1 MTQMLPPASS
11 AHVVVVG
18 DVMVDRYWFGATDR
32 VSQEAPVPVVAIES
46 TENRPGGAA
55 NVALNI
61 VSLGARCTLIG
72 AVGNDDT
79 GSRLAETLMAAGV
92 VCDLVS
98 VDDWQ
103 TPVKLRIVS
112 KNQQLLRADFETLLS
127 GAAAREIEGRLMRAL
142 STADTLV
149 LSDYDK
155 GVVARPEVLIQAANA
170 ASVPVVVDP
179 KHKDL
184 KRYAGAYL
192 LKPNRS
198 EFRHAAGAW
207 QGEAELAAKAT
218 SLMTETDTGAVI
230 VTRGDEGLTVIEK
243 GRNDPVHIPA
253 VAVDVYDVTGAGDT
267 VVATLGVTIAA
278 GWNLEDS
285 ARAANVAAGLACAK
299 MGTAAV
305 TAPEV
310 NQALAR
316 TERTDLGTL
325 SQEQLLIAVQ
335 RARAQGERI
344 VFTNGCFDI
353 LHAGHVGYLEDAREI
368 GDRLIVAVNDDAS
381 TSRLKGAGRPVNQ
394 LARRMRVLQGLAS
407 VDWVVSFSEDTPLA
421 LLDQIRPDVLV
432 KGGDYTTA
440 EVVGA
445 ELVQSYHGEVRVL
458 SLVEDCSTADIV
470 DRIKSA

>member
-1 MTQMLPPASS
+1 MMHLLPPASS

-72 AVGNDDT
+72 AVGNDDA

-98 VDDWQ
+98 VDGWQ

-112 KNQQLLRADFETLLS
+112 KNQQLLRADFEALLS
-127 GAAAREIEGRLMRAL
+127 EAAAREIEGRLMRAL

-155 GVVARPEVLIQAANA
+155 GVVARPEALIQAANA

-198 EFRHAAGAW
+198 EFRHAVGAW
-207 QGEAELAAKAT
+207 RGEAELAAKAT
-218 SLMTETDTGAVI
+218 SLMTETDTSAVI

-310 NQALAR
+310 NQAIAR
-316 TERTDLGTL
+316 TERSDLGTL

-445 ELVQSYHGEVRVL
+445 ELVQSYDGEVRVL